1 MHHANEGGIQ
11 LTPGEK
17 ADLIA
22 FIKTL
27 RDDTF
32 LTNPAFSA
40 PDHLP
45 DGTLHLE

>member
-1 MHHANEGGIQ
+1 MHHAYDGGIQ
-11 LTPGEK
+11 LTSSEK

-27 RDDTF
+27 RDETF

-40 PDHLP
+40 PDRLP
-45 DGTLHLE
+45 DGALPIK

>member
-1 MHHANEGGIQ
+1 MHHAYDGGIH
-11 LTPGEK
+11 LTPSDK
-17 ADLIA
+17 ADLIS

-40 PDHLP
+40 PDQLP
-45 DGTLHLE
+45 DGSKPIR